1 MSNLRSLPICILAG
15 ILFCGSVLTAQSSNI
30 APRITAAVNESSL
43 TTLKGNVPMRA
54 QAKYDQGEA
63 SSSTQLTHMRLVLSR
78 SSEQEAALDTYLAE
92 LQDKSSSNYHKWL
105 TPAQFGAL
113 YGPADSD
120 VAALVAWLQSHGLK
134 LEAVSAGR
142 TNISFSGTASQVEE
156 AFHTPIHSFAFNG
169 ETFYSNTTNPKIP
182 AALSSVVKGV
192 AHLSTF
198 KPRSNAVQGQPG
210 MMDPDSHRLVPVSS
224 SSSPSSVRS
233 QLTYTSTSGN
243 YYLYMVPG
251 DAATI
256 YNTPNSTFNANYS
269 GTNYTGSGVT
279 IGIGG
284 DAAIST
290 TPIVNYRTK
299 FLGDSTAP
307 TITNVDGVTDTT
319 DASEAYIDIEI
330 AGGLAPGATIHYYPS
345 SDLDSGIEQAINEN
359 KIDIFSLSYGE
370 CELGY
375 TTSENAQVEGWW
387 KQAAAQGIAVAV
399 SSGDS
404 GSAGCDDPNSET
416 KAEYGLQVNGLGSTP
431 YNISVGGTDFALTQS
446 NFSTYVST
454 SDSSSTYYR
463 SAKSYIPETTWNES
477 TSTNTT
483 LSKNVPS
490 TSSSTGDTSIWAGSG
505 GKSNCA
511 TSTSTS
517 SSTTCTAGWPKPA
530 WQRGT
535 GVSTTDGV
543 RDLPDVSLMSAAGG
557 NYASWLVCST
567 DTNSSGYTENC
578 STSSGYFY
586 FAGYGGTSAATPAFA
601 GILALVQQSQG
612 GGRLG
617 QAAANLYNIYNNSAY
632 ASSIFHDTTTGNI
645 SVPCSTSAGYGGC
658 SANTAGNYFMTGYD
672 TSTGYDLATGLGS
685 VDATKL
691 ITYWSSGL
699 GSTAA
704 AVSVS
709 PSSSSIT
716 TANSLNLTVTVTGSS
731 NTPSGAVV
739 LSGGGYTSSTVN
751 LDNGSA
757 SFTIAAGA
765 LSTGSYN
772 LTATYSGDGVY
783 SSATG
788 TASVTVTTSTLTAT
802 TTTLSASST
811 APTYGT
817 SVTLT
822 ASVSPAAAAGTV
834 IFYNGSTQ
842 LGTGTLSSGTATY
855 TTTALPI
862 ATNTIT
868 ATYAGN
874 TTYASSTSDSVTV
887 TVSSSS
893 TSGGSGSGGT
903 GTTTITVTPS
913 GGYTGTVDFSLYT
926 SSTYLI
932 NYACYDISN
941 ATVSGTSAV
950 SETLTLYTG
959 TANCSSNSIQSGKV
973 HAFKQAK
980 TVKIASNPTAPIT
993 EAAFTSLG
1001 LLLAGFIGWRF
1012 RKARAFCCVLALMV
1026 MSFALSSCGGG
1037 SSSSTTTATKSFA
1050 LSVSPST
1057 VTVSAGTS
1065 GIPTGSYSMTVEGD
1079 DSSSSSLTAT
1089 TNLTLT
1095 VN

>member
-113 YGPADSD
+113 YGPANSD

-156 AFHTPIHSFAFNG
+156 AFHTPIHTFAING
-169 ETFYSNTTNPKIP
+169 ETFYSNTANPKIP
-182 AALSSVVKGV
+182 AALSSVVKGI

-198 KPRSNAVQGQPG
+198 KPRPLAVRGRPG
-210 MMDPDSHRLVPVSS
+210 KLDLDSHQLVPVSS
-224 SSSPSSVRS
+224 SSSSARS
-233 QLTYTSTSGN
+233 QLTITSSSK
-243 YYLYMVPG
+243 YYLYLVPG

-256 YNTPNSTFNANYS
+256 YNTPNTTFNANYTS
-269 GTNYTGSGVT
+269 GTSYTGSGVT

-290 TPIVNYRTK
+290 TPVVNYRTK

-307 TITNVDGVTDTT
+307 TTTNVDGVTDTT
-319 DASEAYIDIEI
+319 DADEAYLDVEI
-330 AGGLAPGATIHYYPS
+330 SGGLAPGATIHYYPS

-359 KIDIFSLSYGE
+359 TVDIFSLSYGS
-370 CELGY
+370 CELDL
-375 TTSENAQVEGWW
+375 TTSENAQIEGWW

-404 GSAGCDDPNSET
+404 GSAGCDDPNEET
-416 KAEYGLQVNGLGSTP
+416 EAEYGLQVNGLGSTP

-446 NFSTYVST
+446 NFTTYAST

-463 SAKSYIPETTWNES
+463 SAKRYIPETTWNDS

-483 LSKNVPS
+483 YSLDVPS
-490 TSSSTGDTSIWAGSG
+490 TSSTTGKTNIWAGSG

-511 TSTSTS
+511 TN
-517 SSTTCTAGWPKPA
+517 SSTDSTVGSCTAGWPKPS

-535 GVSTTDGV
+535 GVPSDSV
-543 RDLPDVSLMSAAGG
+543 RDLPDVSLMSGD
-557 NYASWLVCST
+557 NYAAWLVCT
-567 DTNSSGYTENC
+567 NDTSDNITANC
-578 STSSGYFY
+578 SETSDEFYFY
-586 FAGYGGTSAATPAFA
+586 GFGGTSTATPAFA

-617 QAAANLYNIYNNSAY
+617 QAAANLYNIYNNSTS
-632 ASSIFHDTTTGNI
+632 ASSIFHDITTGNN
-645 SVPCSTSAGYGGC
+645 SVPCLSSSSYGGCTENSAGY
-658 SANTAGNYFMTGYD
+658 YFMTGYN
-672 TSTGYDLATGLGS
+672 TTTGYDLATGLGS
-685 VDATKL
+685 IDAAKL
-691 ITYWSSGL
+691 ITNWSSGL
-699 GSTAA
+699 GSTIATVA
-704 AVSVS
+704 VS

-716 TANSLNLTVTVTGSS
+716 TSNALALTVTVTGSS
-731 NTPSGAVV
+731 NTPSGSVY
-739 LSGGGYTSSTVN
+739 LSDGSGYTSSTVN
-751 LDNGSA
+751 LDSGSA
-757 SFTIAAGA
+757 TITIAAGA
-765 LSTGSYN
+765 LAAGNYT
-772 LTATYSGDGVY
+772 LTAYYSGDGIY
-783 SSATG
+783 ASATG
-788 TASVTVTTSTLTAT
+788 AASVAVTTSTLTST
-802 TTTLSASST
+802 TTALTPLTTTS
-811 APTYGT
+811 TYGT
-817 SVTLT
+817 SVALT
-822 ASVSPAAAAGTV
+822 ATVTPTAAAGTV
-834 IFYNGSTQ
+834 NFYEGSTL
-842 LGTGTLSSGTATY
+842 LGTGTLSSGSATFSS
-855 TTTALPI
+855 TTLPI
-862 ATNTIT
+862 GTDTIT
-868 ATYAGN
+868 ATYEGN
-874 TTYASSTSDSVTV
+874 TTYASSTSNSVTV

-913 GGYTGTVDFSLYT
+913 GGYTGTVEFGLYT
-926 SSTYLI
+926 TSTYLL

-941 ATVSGTSAV
+941 ATVSSTSAV

-959 TANCSSNSIQSGKV
+959 EANCSSNSIQSGKV

-1095 VN
+1095 VD